1 MWPKKQCKSRG
12 EGYDGRK
19 RRRVRD
25 KYIIR
30 VLSSGGGEGEA
41 SPPKVPA
48 SPPIDFVTAPQLTN
62 TFSRPV
68 YVTIPFFALHRIQ
81 IPTP

>member
-1 MWPKKQCKSRG
+1 MAGKG
-12 EGYDGRK
+12 DGLGTST
-19 RRRVRD
+19 
-25 KYIIR
+25 
-30 VLSSGGGEGEA
+30 LSGFYPVGEA
-41 SPPKVPA
+41 RGKLLSQKFQLP
-48 SPPIDFVTAPQLTN
+48 PPIDFVTAPQLTN